1 MTQIAAETLGLAVG
15 QVKVELADTAFPQA
29 AVAGG
34 SQTSASVGPAV
45 QAACRKVVASARERA
60 TADPKSPLFQKNA
73 QEIEAGEGRLF
84 LKNQPNVGETIV
96 SLLQRNG
103 GRPIE
108 ASSESG
114 PPAAAQGG
122 AGGKPPEEFSKHA
135 WGAQFA
141 EVRIDQ
147 RLGQIRVSRMVGA
160 FAAGRILNAKTAR
173 SQIMGGMVWGI
184 SAALLE
190 HTIYDPNRAKV
201 VNDSLADYLV
211 AVNPD
216 IPPIDC
222 FFVEEKDE
230 HVNPLGVKGIGELGI
245 TGAMAA
251 VANAVYHA
259 TGKRCRDLPITLENA
274 GML

>member
-1 MTQIAAETLGLAVG
+1 MTQIAAETLGLPLDR
-15 QVKVELADTAFPQA
+15 VKVELADTTLPQA

-45 QAACRKVVASARERA
+45 QAACKKVLASAKERA
-60 TADPKSPLFQKNA
+60 TADPKSPLFGKSA
-73 QEIEAGEGRLF
+73 QDIEGGQGRLF
-84 LKNQPNVGETIV
+84 LKDHPDIGETIA
-96 SLLQRNG
+96 SLLERNG

-108 ASSESG
+108 AQSDSA
-114 PPAAAQGG
+114 PPG
-122 AGGKPPEEFSKHA
+122 ADTQDPGGKPPEEFSKHA

-147 RLGQIRVSRMVGA
+147 RLGEIRVSRFVGA

-173 SQIMGGMVWGI
+173 SQIMGGIVWGI

-190 HTIYDPNRAKV
+190 HTVYDPNRAKV
-201 VNDSLADYLV
+201 VNDNLADYLV

-222 FFVEEKDE
+222 FFVEEHDP

-245 TGAMAA
+245 TGAAAA

-259 TGKRCRDLPITLENA
+259 TGKRLRDLPITLDQV
-274 GML
+274 M